1 MDKENDR
8 PERNNGIECNSWE
21 RNKRL
26 SNGKSGGYIMIHW
39 KDRYKGRC
47 WIIGNG
53 PGLDLSEV
61 NGYSFATNR
70 IAMLYDITPW
80 RPTFFYAHTIPYND
94 DWRADVERSIALGI
108 PCFLHERLKF
118 LGDRDNI
125 IWIPDETY
133 HGLSGLV
140 MAKIASYMGFTDLK
154 FTGHDGN
161 FKKCRG
167 IDLIISI

>member
-1 MDKENDR
+1 
-8 PERNNGIECNSWE
+8 
-21 RNKRL
+21 
-26 SNGKSGGYIMIHW
+26 MIHW

-167 IDLIISI
+167 IDFNHFDLEYLTDVSEEEAERWNHKHKELMEFINEQ